1 MFIFII
7 SSGLRRILMMKKC
20 FAWALLASLCG
31 GVAPA
36 KAEMAYLDEVRA
48 LGAVA
53 GQGLACGAAKYDT
66 FEMLAMAI
74 LISKAPSDNLQAQAM
89 YAYNEEKANAYLS
102 KQYDGMFECAEINAR
117 FDNQG
122 IFEAVL
128 YADGTIK
135 MPDGKI
141 ITPRQAYDARQIYNP
156 DKQARQKAQKIYDGG
171 NNVKV
176 GEISIKPYGNEKDV
190 QTVYAGAANVQS
202 SVSLPESAKAV
213 SASSSVEA
221 NPSRYSQPV
230 AESSVG
236 HIKSK
241 W

>member
-1 MFIFII
+1 
-7 SSGLRRILMMKKC
+7 MMKKC
-20 FAWALLASLCG
+20 CSLVLAAGIISAASPAW
-31 GVAPA
+31 
-36 KAEMAYLDEVRA
+36 AEMAYLDEVKA

-53 GQGLACGAAKYDT
+53 GQGLACGAAKFDT
-66 FEMLAMAI
+66 FEMLSMAI
-74 LISKAPSDNLQAQAM
+74 LLSKAPTDNMQAQAM

-102 KQYDGMFECAEINAR
+102 KQYDGLFECDEINAR
-117 FDNQG
+117 FDAQG
-122 IFEAVL
+122 IFEATL

-141 ITPRQAYDARQIYNP
+141 ITPRRPYDARQIYNP

-190 QTVYAGAANVQS
+190 QTVYAGGSNV
-202 SVSLPESAKAV
+202 PEAVPVKPMVQKVPV
-213 SASSSVEA
+213 SAPVEA
-221 NPSRYSQPV
+221 NPSRYSQAV
-230 AESSVG
+230 GDNSVG